1 MFPIKQRNPLKIFRS
16 GDYRTVRKSGQRSG
30 EVTIDGRW
38 VVVKRSPRN
47 SQCIAEHSS
56 SICWG
61 SLIQE
66 V

>member
-1 MFPIKQRNPLKIFRS
+1 MFPTNQRNPLKIVRS
-16 GDYRTVRKSGQRSG
+16 GDYRTVRKCGQRSG

-38 VVVKRSPRN
+38 VVRRSPRN
-47 SQCIAEHSS
+47 SLCIAEHSS

-61 SLIQE
+61 SRIQE